1 MFSIEK
7 TIFDIS
13 RLTQS
18 VLTTIENIC
27 DQFGL
32 NNDFGYISSSSQI
45 IAEYLS
51 ATNTKLS
58 VSFSVYVDTEKLSL
72 IYSADKASFQNFLI
86 DFNEI
91 EELRLLSDLIEVSRD
106 NKTLVLDFHV
116 KPRPNHLNQTRLKKN
131 IYQNT
136 PLI

>member
-13 RLTQS
+13 RLTQF
-18 VLTTIENIC
+18 VLTTIEGVC

-32 NNDFGYISSSSQI
+32 NNDFGYISLSTQI

-58 VSFSVYVDTEKLSL
+58 VIFSVYVDTEKLSL

-91 EELRLLSDLIEVSRD
+91 EKLRLLSDFIEVSMD

-116 KPRPNHLNQTRLKKN
+116 KPRPNYLNQTRLKKI

>member
-7 TIFDIS
+7 RIFDIS

-18 VLTTIENIC
+18 VLTTIEDVC

-32 NNDFGYISSSSQI
+32 NKDFGYITLSSQI
-45 IAEYLS
+45 ITEYLL

-58 VSFSVYVDTEKLSL
+58 VSFSVYVDSEKLSL
-72 IYSADKASFQNFLI
+72 IYSADKASFRNFLI
-86 DFNEI
+86 EFNEI
-91 EELRLLSDLIEVSRD
+91 EELRLLSDFIEVSRD

-116 KPRPNHLNQTRLKKN
+116 KPRPNYLNQTRLKKI

>member
-7 TIFDIS
+7 RIFDIS

-18 VLTTIENIC
+18 VLTTIEDVC

-32 NNDFGYISSSSQI
+32 NKDFGYITLSSQI
-45 IAEYLS
+45 IAEYLL

-58 VSFSVYVDTEKLSL
+58 VSFSVYVDSEKLSL
-72 IYSADKASFQNFLI
+72 IYSADKASFRNFLI
-86 DFNEI
+86 EFNEI
-91 EELRLLSDLIEVSRD
+91 EELRLLSDFIEVSRD

-116 KPRPNHLNQTRLKKN
+116 KPRPNYLNQTRLKKI

>member
-1 MFSIEK
+1 MFSIET

-18 VLTTIENIC
+18 VLTTVEDVC

-32 NNDFGYISSSSQI
+32 NNDFGYISLSSQI

-51 ATNTKLS
+51 ATNKKLS
-58 VSFSVYVDTEKLSL
+58 VSFSVYVDTGKLSL
-72 IYSADKASFQNFLI
+72 IYTANKASFQNFLI
-86 DFNEI
+86 EFKEI
-91 EELRLLSDLIEVSRD
+91 EELRLLSNLIEVSRE

-116 KPRPNHLNQTRLKKN
+116 KPRPNHLNQTRLKKI